1 MTLLRGMTWSGV
13 IYNLFSKEETPLD
26 VVGRQE
32 RSAAIE
38 HSMEFKQ
45 ELSVGVDFLFASNIK
60 SSSELTEEEML
71 SKLIFSVTEL
81 CDIGVQMGSQIE
93 QQNKVMDRIEE
104 KTIRVTDETLAVT
117 LGTAHLT
124 QKLSNSNDGFLGTY
138 QFIDEISGCYLSVD
152 KTDLIL
158 VQKEDISTL
167 FFLYEKQSALYGCQN
182 AKTLKYLCS
191 TPWGPIKASGNFYGR
206 REECHLFLNGEQK
219 GIYFLQAHWGAGG
232 WLKRTLTPNIDN
244 SKNGVLNAV
253 TLNLSD
259 RNDILLLKP
268 VLVGPTEKSWTNRYP
283 SIKSPVICDMET
295 KSNLR
300 SLPKFSNMT

>member
-45 ELSVGVDFLFASNIK
+45 EVSIDEEELFSRK
-60 SSSELTEEEML
+60 KHSSSELTEEEML

-81 CDIGVQMGSQIE
+81 CDIGVHMGIQIE
-93 QQNKVMDRIEE
+93 QQNKMMDRIEE
-104 KTIRVTDETLAVT
+104 KAIRVTDETLAVT
-117 LGTAHLT
+117 LGSAHLT
-124 QKLSNSNDGFLGTY
+124 QKLTNSNDGFLGTY
-138 QFIDEISGCYLSVD
+138 QFIDEVSGCYLSVD
-152 KTDLIL
+152 KTDLVL
-158 VQKEDISTL
+158 VSKEDISTL
-167 FFLYEKQSALYGCQN
+167 FFVYEKQCALYGLQN

-191 TPWGPIKASGNFYGR
+191 TPWGPIKASGNFYGK
-206 REECHLFLNGEQK
+206 REECHLFLNGDQK

-232 WLKRTLTPNIDN
+232 WLKRTLTPNSSN
-244 SKNGVLNAV
+244 AKNGILNSV

-259 RNDILLLKP
+259 RNDILSLEA
-268 VLVGPTEKSWTNRYP
+268 VLVGRTEKSWTNGYP
-283 SIKSPVICDMET
+283 SI
-295 KSNLR
+295 
-300 SLPKFSNMT
+300 